1 MQGDSEFAFSSDPH
15 QDKEDIIESIEWISE
30 CTIVEDVRKKAT
42 MKRFG
47 AQLKKIGDDL
57 NEKCMGHS
65 KCTNIL
71 DLQDHFMSI
80 INL

>member
-1 MQGDSEFAFSSDPH
+1 MQGDSEFAFSNDLH
-15 QDKEDIIESIEWISE
+15 QDKEDIIESIKCISE
-30 CTIVEDVRKKAT
+30 CTIVEDGIKKAT
-42 MKRFG
+42 MKRLG

-57 NEKCMGHS
+57 NEECTGHS

-71 DLQDHFMSI
+71 DLQDYFMSI